1 MAKAKYVLL
10 LPLTYNDRS
19 QIPQEVLD
27 HALDELYILAGG
39 HHIGGVGKG
48 AYRMRNGSKQVDYS
62 LEVWVAVEEE
72 DVPALKELVAKFA
85 QMLDQESIYLERTGG
100 SVEFIAP
107 AAMGGKVR

>member
-19 QIPQEVLD
+19 RIPKAVQD
-27 HALDELYILAGG
+27 HVLDELFILANGY
-39 HHIGGVGKG
+39 HVAGVGRG
-48 AYRMRNGSKQVDYS
+48 AYRMRNGSKQVDHS

-72 DVPALKELVAKFA
+72 DVPALKELAAKVA
-85 QMLDQESIYLERTGG
+85 QMLNQESIYLERTGG

-107 AAMGGKVR
+107 AAVGGKIR